1 MNRIDTD
8 TGYIYLGD
16 VVITP
21 DKKIDDY
28 KEYEKAGLVKFINE
42 IDGFA
47 VIVVND
53 MTDSNGI
60 NTYVAININEILGH
74 TIIKATPIN
83 ITTERII
90 ASKKW
95 LASMI
100 ENCNVDESE
109 DPFFAK
115 YSWGYI
121 SAAYVYDHRNGLMT
135 DGNIKICYDKL

>member
-1 MNRIDTD
+1 MNRIDTE

-42 IDGFA
+42 IDGIA

-60 NTYVAININEILGH
+60 NTYVVININEILGCI
-74 TIIKATPIN
+74 IIKATPIN

-95 LASMI
+95 IAGMI
-100 ENCNVDESE
+100 NNSIAEDG
-109 DPFFAK
+109 DPFSKEYSWGHISAK
-115 YSWGYI
+115 YSFDPHNGQVGGEVLIVYI
-121 SAAYVYDHRNGLMT
+121 RG
-135 DGNIKICYDKL
+135 

>member
-1 MNRIDTD
+1 MNRIDTE

-21 DKKIDDY
+21 DKKITDY

-42 IDGFA
+42 IGGIA
-47 VIVVND
+47 AIVVND

-60 NTYVAININEILGH
+60 DAHVVISIDEIEGVIFI
-74 TIIKATPIN
+74 TVTPMN

-95 LASMI
+95 IAGMI
-100 ENCNVDESE
+100 NDSVTE
-109 DPFFAK
+109 DTDSFSK
-115 YSWGYI
+115 EYSWGYI
-121 SAAYVYDHRNGLMT
+121 SVAYGYDPHNGQTGGEVLI
-135 DGNIKICYDKL
+135 NYK